1 MEKERIK
8 ELSENLTCYNR
19 WIEHIEMLSKA
30 LIDAR
35 DGKCVLKAE
44 YVSPLQWREIIAFRP
59 DKKDAQTGADVI
71 NRLLMATDAVKDEIY
86 DKIIK
91 EIKNAKE

>member
-1 MEKERIK
+1 
-8 ELSENLTCYNR
+8 
-19 WIEHIEMLSKA
+19 MLSKA

-44 YVSPLQWREIIAFRP
+44 YVSPLQWREIVAFKP
-59 DKKDAQTGADVI
+59 DKKDTQTGVHVI
-71 NRLLMATDAVKDEIY
+71 NRLIMAMDVVKDEIY